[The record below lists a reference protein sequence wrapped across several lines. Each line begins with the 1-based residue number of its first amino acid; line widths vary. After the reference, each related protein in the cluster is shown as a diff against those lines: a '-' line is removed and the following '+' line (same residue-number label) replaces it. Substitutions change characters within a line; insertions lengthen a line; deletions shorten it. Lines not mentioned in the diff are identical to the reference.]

1 MKKGFVQKNKVAG
14 FTLIELMVSV
24 AIFAIV
30 LLFALGSIITIV
42 DANRKARTLTS
53 VMNNVNFSFE
63 NMTRSLKTGKD
74 IRTNVATGSCT
85 NGGSVPSNASIEVNA
100 IDLTGDVDEFTRVL
114 TTYRLCEKDGKGVV
128 EKKVGAGLYQPITS
142 SEVDIDVLNFY
153 VFADDTT
160 HGSGAIPA
168 GEQPRILI
176 VIGGSVEFVRNVR
189 SEFNIQTTVTQR
201 DLNTP

>member
-1 MKKGFVQKNKVAG
+1 MKKGFVQKNKAAG

-153 VFADDTT
+153 IFADDTT
-160 HGSGAIPA
+160 HGSGVIPA